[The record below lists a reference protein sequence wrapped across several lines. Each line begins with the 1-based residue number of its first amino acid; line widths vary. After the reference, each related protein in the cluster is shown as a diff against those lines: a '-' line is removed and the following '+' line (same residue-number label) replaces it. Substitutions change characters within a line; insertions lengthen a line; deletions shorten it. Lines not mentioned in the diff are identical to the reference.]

1 MAPFVYLETRD
12 APVWTCPGRGTH
24 RTYQVPLDERGG
36 GAFVLCLTSHQRT
49 VDANVSRIFH
59 ASVSICSTA
68 FQARRHLGYVD
79 AQAKTLRVL
88 VIRRALSCACRPAIP
103 NVAPLIRTQAR
114 YSEPGQP
121 RPRTEQTAHV
131 RNRKPT
137 RVVSEVEDCEKLGVG
152 RVSRSGYQ
160 HASG

>member
-1 MAPFVYLETRD
+1 MRVQARYS
-12 APVWTCPGRGTH
+12 
-24 RTYQVPLDERGG
+24 ERG
-36 GAFVLCLTSHQRT
+36 
-49 VDANVSRIFH
+49 
-59 ASVSICSTA
+59 
-68 FQARRHLGYVD
+68 
-79 AQAKTLRVL
+79 
-88 VIRRALSCACRPAIP
+88 
-103 NVAPLIRTQAR
+103 PLIRTQAR
-114 YSEPGQP
+114 YLECGRP

>member
-1 MAPFVYLETRD
+1 MHPSGPVPAVELTAHTRCRSTNE
-12 APVWTCPGRGTH
+12 AVARSPS
-24 RTYQVPLDERGG
+24 
-36 GAFVLCLTSHQRT
+36 VLLSYCLTSHQRT
-49 VDANVSRIFH
+49 VDANVSHIFH

-68 FQARRHLGYVD
+68 FQTRQHLGYVD

-88 VIRRALSCACRPAIP
+88 VIRRTLSCASRPASP

-114 YSEPGQP
+114 YSEPGRP
-121 RPRTEQTAHV
+121 RPRTEQTAHM